1 MQSPAAPRE
10 RQEKGE
16 RSFAAGVVCGSVDSV
31 TRVTAIFLAVFGLVV
46 GEASG
51 SPAARALGNAF
62 ADVYEKVAPSVVV
75 LEVTKPQGGDDNFD
89 WQSLFGAPGG
99 PRRPRAQES
108 EGSGFVI
115 GADGYILTNAHVIE
129 GADPENGVVARRQDG
144 RRLPLKVVG
153 VDEKTDLAVLK
164 AEVTDLP
171 AVEWGDSDKM
181 RVGEFVCGIGA
192 PFELDYTLTAGV
204 ISAKGRSNLTS
215 TVYED
220 YLQTDAAINPGNS
233 GGPLVDLDGKVIG
246 VNTLING
253 LNSSLS
259 FAIPA
264 KLARAVSKQLI
275 AGGRVVRPW
284 LGIRIETLADQPALQ
299 KVLGLD
305 NGVVVREI
313 FADTPAAR
321 SELQPADVVVD
332 VDGEPVASARDLQ
345 RAVLNKGI
353 GATVNLK
360 VWRRQEGDYRTVPV
374 QAEELPAAPGTKQAA
389 ARSRPFRPPVP
400 GSEAAA
406 DPFTAFGLQVQDLPD
421 EVAAEMSLPAGG
433 VIVTHIEPGGPA
445 ALAGLQRRDVIT
457 AAGDEAVGNSEGL
470 ADVLGNL
477 AEGNGAVLLVERQGK
492 ETYAIL
498 KK

>member
-1 MQSPAAPRE
+1 MIAN
-10 RQEKGE
+10 
-16 RSFAAGVVCGSVDSV
+16 V
-31 TRVTAIFLAVFGLVV
+31 TKVTAFFLAVLGLVI
-46 GEASG
+46 GEVSG
-51 SPAARALGNAF
+51 NPAARALGDAF

-75 LEVTKPQGGDDNFD
+75 LEVTKPPGEGEDFNWESF
-89 WQSLFGAPGG
+89 FGAPGG

-115 GADGYILTNAHVIE
+115 VADGYILTNAHVIA

-144 RRLPLKVVG
+144 RRLQLKVVG

-164 AEVTDLP
+164 ADVTDLP
-171 AVEWGDSDKM
+171 AVEWGNSDKV

-204 ISAKGRSNLTS
+204 ISAKSRSNLTS

-233 GGPLVDLDGKVIG
+233 GGPLVDLDGKVVG
-246 VNTLING
+246 VNTLINR
-253 LNSSLS
+253 LNSSLG

-264 KLARAVSKQLI
+264 KLAQTVSKQLI

-313 FADTPAAR
+313 FANTPAAR

-332 VDGEPVASARDLQ
+332 VDGDPVASARDLQ

-360 VWRRQEGDYRTVPV
+360 VWRRQDGDYRTVPV
-374 QAEELPAAPGTKQAA
+374 EAEELPPAPETKQAA
-389 ARSRPFRPPVP
+389 ARPRPFRPPAP

-406 DPFTAFGLQVQDLPD
+406 DPLTAFGLQVQDLPD

-433 VIVTHIEPGGPA
+433 VIVTHLEPGSPA
-445 ALAGLQRRDVIT
+445 ALAGLKRRDVIT
-457 AAGDEAVGNSEGL
+457 AAGEDAVGNSEGL
-470 ADVLGNL
+470 AEVLGKL
-477 AEGNGAVLLVERQGK
+477 AEGDGAVLLVERQGK

>member
-1 MQSPAAPRE
+1 M
-10 RQEKGE
+10 K
-16 RSFAAGVVCGSVDSV
+16 SVLV
-31 TRVTAIFLAVFGLVV
+31 LVLAVFALVL
-46 GEASG
+46 GEVSAN
-51 SPAARALGNAF
+51 PAARALGNSF

-75 LEVTKPQGGDDNFD
+75 LEVTRSPDAEDNFD
-89 WQSLFGAPGG
+89 WQSLFGG
-99 PRRPRAQES
+99 PRGPRGPRAEES

-115 GADGYILTNAHVIE
+115 GDEGYILTNAHVIE
-129 GADPENGVVARRQDG
+129 GADPEKGVVARRQNG
-144 RRLPLKVVG
+144 TRLLLKVVG
-153 VDEKTDLAVLK
+153 VDVKTDLAVLK
-164 AEVTDLP
+164 AEVSDLP
-171 AVEWGDSDKM
+171 AITWGDSEKL

-233 GGPLVDLDGKVIG
+233 GGPLVDLEGKVVG
-246 VNTLING
+246 VNTLINR
-253 LNSSLS
+253 LNSSLG

-264 KLARAVSKQLI
+264 KLAQTVSEQLI
-275 AGGRVVRPW
+275 AQGRVVRPW

-332 VDGEPVASARDLQ
+332 VDGDPVASARDLQ
-345 RAVLNKGI
+345 LSVLNKGI
-353 GATVNLK
+353 GAMVKLK
-360 VWRRQEGDYRTVPV
+360 VWRRQDGGYRTVSV
-374 QAEELPAAPGTKQAA
+374 QAEELPAAPEVKQAA
-389 ARSRPFRPPVP
+389 ARPGPFRPPAP
-400 GSEAAA
+400 GSDRAG
-406 DPFTAFGLQVQDLPD
+406 DPFALFGLQVQNLPD

-433 VIVTHIEPGGPA
+433 VIVTHVERGGPA
-445 ALAGLQRRDVIT
+445 ALAGLERRDVIT
-457 AAGDEAVGNSEGL
+457 AVGENAVGNGEGL
-470 ADVLGNL
+470 ALALGKL
-477 AEGNGAVLLVERQGK
+477 AEGDGAVLLVERQGK

>member
-1 MQSPAAPRE
+1 MIAN
-10 RQEKGE
+10 
-16 RSFAAGVVCGSVDSV
+16 V
-31 TRVTAIFLAVFGLVV
+31 TKVTAFFLAVLGLVI
-46 GEASG
+46 GEVSG
-51 SPAARALGNAF
+51 NPAARAMGDAF

-75 LEVTKPQGGDDNFD
+75 LEVTKPPGEGEDFNWESF
-89 WQSLFGAPGG
+89 FGAPGG

-115 GADGYILTNAHVIE
+115 GADGYILTNAHVIA

-164 AEVTDLP
+164 ADVTDLP
-171 AVEWGDSDKM
+171 AVEWGNSDKV

-233 GGPLVDLDGKVIG
+233 GGPLVDLDGKVVG
-246 VNTLING
+246 VNTLINR
-253 LNSSLS
+253 LNSSLG

-264 KLARAVSKQLI
+264 KLAQTVSKQFI

-313 FADTPAAR
+313 FANTPAAR

-332 VDGEPVASARDLQ
+332 VDGDPVASARDLQ

-360 VWRRQEGDYRTVPV
+360 VWRRQDGDYRTVPV
-374 QAEELPAAPGTKQAA
+374 EAEELPPAPETKQAA
-389 ARSRPFRPPVP
+389 ARPRPFRPPAP

-406 DPFTAFGLQVQDLPD
+406 DPLTAFGLQVQDLPD

-433 VIVTHIEPGGPA
+433 VIVTHLEPGSPA
-445 ALAGLQRRDVIT
+445 ALAGLKRRDVIT
-457 AAGDEAVGNSEGL
+457 AAGEDAVGNSEGL
-470 ADVLGNL
+470 AEVLCKL
-477 AEGNGAVLLVERQGK
+477 AEGDGAVLLVERQGK

>member
-1 MQSPAAPRE
+1 M
-10 RQEKGE
+10 
-16 RSFAAGVVCGSVDSV
+16 
-31 TRVTAIFLAVFGLVV
+31 
-46 GEASG
+46 
-51 SPAARALGNAF
+51 
-62 ADVYEKVAPSVVV
+62 
-75 LEVTKPQGGDDNFD
+75 
-89 WQSLFGAPGG
+89 
-99 PRRPRAQES
+99 
-108 EGSGFVI
+108 
-115 GADGYILTNAHVIE
+115 
-129 GADPENGVVARRQDG
+129 
-144 RRLPLKVVG
+144 
-153 VDEKTDLAVLK
+153 LK
-164 AEVTDLP
+164 ADVTDLP
-171 AVEWGDSDKM
+171 AVEWGNSDKV

-233 GGPLVDLDGKVIG
+233 GGPLVDLDGKVVG
-246 VNTLING
+246 VNTLINR
-253 LNSSLS
+253 LNSSLG

-264 KLARAVSKQLI
+264 KLAQTVSKQLI

-313 FADTPAAR
+313 FANTPAAR

-332 VDGEPVASARDLQ
+332 VDGDPVASARDLQ

-360 VWRRQEGDYRTVPV
+360 VWRRQDGDYRTVPV
-374 QAEELPAAPGTKQAA
+374 EAEELPPAPETKQAA
-389 ARSRPFRPPVP
+389 ARPRPFRPPAP

-406 DPFTAFGLQVQDLPD
+406 DPLTAFGLQVQDLPD

-433 VIVTHIEPGGPA
+433 VIVTHLEPGSPA
-445 ALAGLQRRDVIT
+445 ALAGLKRRDVIT
-457 AAGDEAVGNSEGL
+457 AAGEDAVGNSEGL
-470 ADVLGNL
+470 AEVLGKL
-477 AEGNGAVLLVERQGK
+477 ADGDGAVLLVERQGK

>member
-1 MQSPAAPRE
+1 M
-10 RQEKGE
+10 
-16 RSFAAGVVCGSVDSV
+16 V
-31 TRVTAIFLAVFGLVV
+31 LAVLGLVV
-46 GEASG
+46 GEVSG
-51 SPAARALGNAF
+51 NPAARALGNAF

-75 LEVTKPQGGDDNFD
+75 LEVTKPPGADDNFD

-99 PRRPRAQES
+99 PRRPRAEES

-115 GADGYILTNAHVIE
+115 GAEGYILTNAHVIE

-144 RRLPLKVVG
+144 TRLPLKVVG

-164 AEVTDLP
+164 ADVSDLP
-171 AVEWGDSDKM
+171 AIAWGDSDKV

-233 GGPLVDLDGKVIG
+233 GGPLVDLDGKVVG

-253 LNSSLS
+253 LNSSLG

-275 AGGRVVRPW
+275 AEGRVVRPW

-313 FADTPAAR
+313 FANTPAAR

-332 VDGEPVASARDLQ
+332 VDGDPVASARDLQ
-345 RAVLNKGI
+345 RSILNKGI
-353 GATVNLK
+353 GATVKLK
-360 VWRRQEGDYRTVPV
+360 VWRRQEGDYRTVSV
-374 QAEELPAAPGTKQAA
+374 QAEELPMAPETKQAA
-389 ARSRPFRPPVP
+389 GRPQPFRPPAP
-400 GSEAAA
+400 GSDGSE
-406 DPFTAFGLQVQDLPD
+406 DPFAVFGLQVQDLPD

-433 VIVTHIEPGGPA
+433 VIVTHVEPGGPA
-445 ALAGLQRRDVIT
+445 ALAGLERRDVIT
-457 AAGDEAVGNSEGL
+457 AVGEDAVRNNEGL
-470 ADVLGNL
+470 AVALGKL
-477 AEGNGAVLLVERQGK
+477 AEGDGAVLLVERQGK
-492 ETYAIL
+492 KTYAIL